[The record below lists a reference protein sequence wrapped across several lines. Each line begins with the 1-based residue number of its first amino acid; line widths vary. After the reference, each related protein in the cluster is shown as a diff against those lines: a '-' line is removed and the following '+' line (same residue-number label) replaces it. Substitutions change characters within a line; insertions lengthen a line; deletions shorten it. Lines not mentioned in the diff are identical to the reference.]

1 MDKKR
6 APLKRKLI
14 GYIIFLLIIA
24 NIGLGIPSYL
34 LAREELEKKGQVI
47 LSNAVHMAINEIEIM
62 ALNVE
67 AGAITLEDAQERVK
81 STLIGPET
89 ADGKRLLNTPIDLG
103 DNGYFL
109 AYNDQGYEVMHPTIE
124 GDYVYDVVTPDSKQ
138 KLIVQ
143 EQLRIGRTG
152 GFFDYNWYYPNKDEI
167 GRKLS
172 YAKYEPNWGWTIVA
186 TAYASDFNESA
197 IRITT
202 LMAGIFI
209 LTVIFAFIFTNN
221 YINQLLQPIFSIIDS
236 MKLLNVNK
244 MIKAKEPSQNDELLD
259 LVTGYNLMLESLE
272 HNMNS
277 LKNREKELK
286 KLAYIDELS
295 GLPNMNIMDQYV
307 ERQIRKNNFSAYF
320 VLIDIKELK
329 TINSMYG
336 LSFGDDVIR
345 SVSKNLQEHMPSK
358 GSFITRL
365 TGNEFALWIPSIE
378 EKTLLKWIET
388 TSDYWNQAF
397 YTKRFE
403 VHVDFT
409 ISYVEINE
417 EDQSFESILQKA
429 NISLQYA
436 KTRELDTVRYTPEI
450 FQEFEHESVLKLHA
464 EKGLNK
470 NEFYPVYQEKVDIH
484 TDKVHG
490 VEALAR
496 WHSDKLGHVSPGEFI
511 PIFNKTKLI
520 LDLTEKMID
529 YVLFDYEKLMS
540 KYQPDVTVSINI
552 SPLFFM
558 SEHFV
563 SYILEKAAEYKVPT
577 HCIILEI
584 TEDVLMDN
592 LELVNKKVNA
602 LRQAGFKIS
611 LDDFGSG
618 YSSLSYLQKIAL
630 DEVKIDKSLIDDIV
644 TDDSAQRMLHSIV
657 EVIQNWGYKSVA
669 EGVETLEQV
678 QIVKNAG
685 CNLIQGYYYSKPEK
699 LI

>member
-1 MDKKR
+1 MYKKR

-14 GYIIFLLIIA
+14 GYIILLLIFA
-24 NIGLGIPSYL
+24 NIGLGIPSYI
-34 LAREELEKKGQVI
+34 LAREELEKKGEII
-47 LSNAVHMAINEIEIM
+47 LSNAVHMAINEINTM
-62 ALNVE
+62 AISVE
-67 AGAITLEDAQERVK
+67 AGVISLDDAQEKVRNMF
-81 STLIGPET
+81 IGPRT
-89 ADGKRLLNTPIDLG
+89 ADGKRLINTPIDLG
-103 DNGYFL
+103 KNGYFL
-109 AYNDQGYEVMHPTIE
+109 AYNDEGYEVMHPTIE
-124 GDYVYDVVTPDSKQ
+124 GDYVYNVVTPDSQ
-138 KLIVQ
+138 KKRIVQ
-143 EQLRIGRTG
+143 EQLRIGRAG
-152 GFFDYNWYYPNKDEI
+152 GFYDYNWYYPNQEKV

-172 YAKYEPNWGWTIVA
+172 YAQYEPNWGWTVVA

-197 IRITT
+197 MRITT
-202 LMAGIFI
+202 LMIAIFI
-209 LTVIFAFIFTNN
+209 LTVVFAFLFTNN
-221 YINQLLQPIFSIIDS
+221 YINRLLQPIFSIISS
-236 MKLLNVNK
+236 MRLLNINK
-244 MIKAKEPSQNDELLD
+244 MVKAKEPEQNDELLD

-272 HNMNS
+272 NNMTS
-277 LKNREKELK
+277 LKIREKELK

-307 ERQIRKNNFSAYF
+307 ERQIRKNIVSAYF

-329 TINSMYG
+329 MINSMYG

-345 SVSKNLQEHMPSK
+345 SVSKYLQDYKPSK

-365 TGNEFALWIPSIE
+365 TGNEFALWIPSAE

-409 ISYVEINE
+409 ISYVGIEQD
-417 EDQSFESILQKA
+417 DQSFESILQKA
-429 NISLQYA
+429 NIALQYA
-436 KTRELDTVRYTPEI
+436 KTRELDTVKYTPKI
-450 FQEFEHESVLKLHA
+450 FEEFEHESVLKLHA

-484 TDKVHG
+484 SGQVHG

-496 WHSDKLGHVSPGEFI
+496 WHSVELGPVSPGEFI

-520 LDLTEKMID
+520 LDLTEKMIGYVMAD
-529 YVLFDYEKLMS
+529 YSKLVQ
-540 KYQPDVTVSINI
+540 KYQTGITVSINI

-558 SEHFV
+558 SDHFV
-563 SYILEKAAEYKVPT
+563 SYILEKAGEFRVPT

-592 LELVNKKVNA
+592 LKLVNRKINA

-611 LDDFGSG
+611 LDDFGTG

-644 TDDSAQRMLHSIV
+644 TDESAQRMLHSIV

-678 QIVKNAG
+678 QIVKSAG

-699 LI
+699 LE